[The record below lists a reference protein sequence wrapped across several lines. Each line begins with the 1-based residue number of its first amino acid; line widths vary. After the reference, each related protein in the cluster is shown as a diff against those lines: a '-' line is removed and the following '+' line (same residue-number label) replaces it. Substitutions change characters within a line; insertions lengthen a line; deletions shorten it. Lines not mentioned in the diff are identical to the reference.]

1 MPIRTLSVEAV
12 VGAGAALA
20 REKGLPA
27 LGVRALAARL
37 KVTPMALYR
46 HLPDGDALS
55 AAVLDALLLEL
66 PALSGTG
73 EPLGQLRLWATEAR
87 AMLRT
92 CGGLAHHLLLHWFE
106 LPRALEVVESLLG
119 AAEQLGFKG
128 FEAVAASNAV
138 FTYVLMRVQLE
149 ESLRKANVLQRK
161 LPALR
166 GLPRLARN
174 AGEYRVAR
182 VDAHFE
188 YGLNLL
194 LEALERRS

>member
-1 MPIRTLSVEAV
+1 MTTRSLSVEAV

-20 REKGLPA
+20 REKGFPA

-46 HLPDGDALS
+46 HLPDGEALS
-55 AAVLDALLLEL
+55 SAVLDALLLEL
-66 PALSGTG
+66 PALPSAGQ
-73 EPLGQLRLWATEAR
+73 PLEQLKAWAVAAR
-87 AMLRT
+87 AMLQT
-92 CGGLAHHLLLHWFE
+92 CRGLAHHLLLHWFE

-119 AAEQLGFKG
+119 ATEALGFKG

-138 FTYVLMRVQLE
+138 FTFVLMRVELE
-149 ESLRKANVLQRK
+149 ESLRDANVLQRK

-174 AGEYRVAR
+174 AAEYRVAR
-182 VDAHFE
+182 VDAHFD
-188 YGLNLL
+188 YGLSLL
-194 LEALERRS
+194 LEGLERRS